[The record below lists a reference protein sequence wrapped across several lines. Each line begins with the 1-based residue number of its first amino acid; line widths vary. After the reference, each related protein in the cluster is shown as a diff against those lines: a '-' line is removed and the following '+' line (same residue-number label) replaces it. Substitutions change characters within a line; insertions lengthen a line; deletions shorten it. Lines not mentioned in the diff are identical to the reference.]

1 MQSIALHGSNNGPQ
15 QGLALS
21 VSESPVTWAAADG
34 ARADCWVM
42 DEKTFVLQDYG
53 QYTLDDFYMCFYL
66 AVTWLPDETFKH
78 HTPTWQHK
86 RRSDQ
91 MKLDLAGPAE
101 DISRQQG
108 VNRNFTGK
116 GQCAEREVF
125 LVFAHLKGPIVVL
138 DLPSCSATRY
148 AGSGGGPTDL
158 T

>member
-1 MQSIALHGSNNGPQ
+1 M
-15 QGLALS
+15 
-21 VSESPVTWAAADG
+21 
-34 ARADCWVM
+34 
-42 DEKTFVLQDYG
+42 K
-53 QYTLDDFYMCFYL
+53 YL
-66 AVTWLPDETFKH
+66 KH
-78 HTPTWQHK
+78 HTPTEQHK

-101 DISRQQG
+101 DISRQQA

-148 AGSGGGPTDL
+148 AGSGSGPTQYVVRTGGHFSAL
-158 T
+158 AAAPPSAQQ